1 MSIYMKANIK
11 LIKKHRNY
19 SEEFKRNLVRDFEKG
34 KLSVPQLGRLQSITC
49 TSIYQWIYKFS
60 TFNEKGYRMIE
71 MKQSSVSKLKDLEE
85 RIKELERTVGQ
96 KQIMIDYLDKTIEI
110 ADDELNID
118 IKKSS
123 TPHNLL
129 VPGKHQNI
137 ELFNELVI
145 RDHWY

>member
-1 MSIYMKANIK
+1 MSIYMKGNIK

-34 KLSVPQLGRLQSITC
+34 KLSVPQLGRLHSITC

-60 TFNEKGYRMIE
+60 TFNEKGYRVIE

-118 IKKSS
+118 IKKKFNTSQS
-123 TPHNLL
+123 IGS
-129 VPGKHQNI
+129 GKTSKH
-137 ELFNELVI
+137 
-145 RDHWY
+145 

>member
-49 TSIYQWIYKFS
+49 TS
-60 TFNEKGYRMIE
+60 TFNEKGYRVIE

-118 IKKSS
+118 IKKKFNTSQS
-123 TPHNLL
+123 IGS
-129 VPGKHQNI
+129 GKTSKH
-137 ELFNELVI
+137 
-145 RDHWY
+145 